1 MIQYQDFNS
10 VDEEV
15 HAAGD
20 NEELQAGNFRLMDWK
35 KDVNERARRIYNYWR
50 MIMNENRGDDIP
62 RFCEA
67 LRLVVLV
74 QASSAFVERIFSQL
88 TFIRRIVGD
97 RIEQETLELRAFIRC
112 NAGLT
117 EEFNDV

>member
-1 MIQYQDFNS
+1 
-10 VDEEV
+10 
-15 HAAGD
+15 
-20 NEELQAGNFRLMDWK
+20 
-35 KDVNERARRIYNYWR
+35 
-50 MIMNENRGDDIP
+50 MNENCGDGIP
-62 RFCEA
+62 LFCEA
-67 LRLVVLV
+67 LRLVVIRYLV

-117 EEFNDV
+117 EEFNDVKA